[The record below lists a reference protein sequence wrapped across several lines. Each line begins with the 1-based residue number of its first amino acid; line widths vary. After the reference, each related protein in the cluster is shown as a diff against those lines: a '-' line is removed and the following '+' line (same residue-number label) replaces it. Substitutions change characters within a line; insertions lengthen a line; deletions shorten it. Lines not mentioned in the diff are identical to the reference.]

1 MRSTVCVMHGS
12 REDDLLHTKNAFW
25 PAGRALPRAR
35 RSPELIAGA
44 RTWVSSCHQH
54 THAKPP
60 RFMQQ
65 VLSYS
70 SRLHC
75 LLLRARTLRTPHA
88 QCNKTPQIG
97 PLSRR
102 AASSLVHS
110 RSSISCTDI
119 PITTR
124 AHMRAYTY
132 DAYLVRPWRLEVY
145 SIYTTVY
152 FVFSNSF
159 FFVNSQQFCYHLLV
173 IFEQVSDS
181 TLSKKGIR

>member
-1 MRSTVCVMHGS
+1 MIGRVTLCGDIFPGTRTHAVDSVCDAWVARGRPPPHKECFLACWQGS
-12 REDDLLHTKNAFW
+12 
-25 PAGRALPRAR
+25 PARPPFTGINSRCAYV
-35 RSPELIAGA
+35 G
-44 RTWVSSCHQH
+44 VSSCHQH

-60 RFMQQ
+60 RFMQH

-145 SIYTTVY
+145 SLYTTVY

-159 FFVNSQQFCYHLLV
+159 FCQ
-173 IFEQVSDS
+173 
-181 TLSKKGIR
+181 

>member
-1 MRSTVCVMHGS
+1 MHGS

-25 PAGRALPRAR
+25 PAGRALPPFTGINSRCAYV
-35 RSPELIAGA
+35 G
-44 RTWVSSCHQH
+44 VSSCHQH

-60 RFMQQ
+60 RFMQH

-159 FFVNSQQFCYHLLV
+159 FFVSSQQFCYHLLV